1 MPANKAIP
9 SRFSLISNFF
19 VRVSPFEYP
28 AWPMQHPSADRA
40 TIVTQ
45 FHQALTL
52 LLAAALALELFAF
65 FAPLNLDGWP
75 EIILILLAAASTLS
89 ALARRLPLQNVLLA
103 ASGIALI
110 GGGAH
115 ALGAK
120 TGIPFGPLIFGGMG
134 DLLLFKTLPWPVP
147 LLWIIVVLNS
157 RGVAQLILRP
167 WRKTKTYGFWLI
179 GNTGALA
186 MLFDFALEPFASR
199 VKHYWLWMPGNP
211 ALKFIPAWFGAPLVN
226 FFNWG
231 LVTAL
236 ILAFVTPA
244 LIRKQPG
251 QKKGPNF
258 HPLCLWLAAIL
269 IFGTDCASHGLWP
282 AVTADAA
289 IGIVTGV
296 FAVRGAKW

>member
-1 MPANKAIP
+1 
-9 SRFSLISNFF
+9 
-19 VRVSPFEYP
+19 
-28 AWPMQHPSADRA
+28 MQHPSADRA

-147 LLWIIVVLNS
+147 LLWIVVVLNS
-157 RGVAQLILRP
+157 RGVARLILRP
-167 WRKTKTYGFWLI
+167 WRKIKTYGFWVI
-179 GNTGALA
+179 GMTGALV
-186 MLFDFALEPFASR
+186 MLFDFALEPFASH
-199 VKHYWLWMPGNP
+199 VKHYWLWMPVNP
-211 ALKFIPAWFGAPLVN
+211 ELKFIPAWFGAPLVN
-226 FFNWG
+226 FFSWG
-231 LVTAL
+231 IVTAL

-244 LIRKQPG
+244 LIKKQPG
-251 QKKGPNF
+251 RKRRVDF
-258 HPLCLWLAAIL
+258 HPLGLWLAAIL
-269 IFGTDCASHGLWP
+269 IFGTGCVSHGLWP
-282 AVTADAA
+282 AVVADAA